1 MPMVAARRNGLERF
15 GAETMALSTGGL
27 LVVAVQPESV
37 AARGGMLEGDV
48 IESIDGRLLGR
59 GPAWASGFEFS
70 REKKH
75 VLSLVRKREKKQ
87 IVLNPVD

>member
-1 MPMVAARRNGLERF
+1 MAARGNGLERF

-37 AARGGMLEGDV
+37 AARSGMLEGDV

-59 GPAWASGFEFS
+59 GAWAWGFAFS

-75 VLSLVRKREKKQ
+75 VISLVRNVRRKQ
-87 IVLNPVD
+87 